1 MSSLLEKGADP
12 NHRLYWSDE
21 RGWRG
26 PPLCNACKDGKLQ
39 IVRLLVVRGGAD
51 VNRGGVVG
59 FHNWSPLHWAC
70 RKGYKDLVQYLIEE
84 AKCVVGEYQL
94 TI

>member
-12 NHRLYWSDE
+12 NHSLYWNNE
-21 RGWRG
+21 WGWRG
-26 PPLCNACKDGKLQ
+26 PPLHNACENGKVQ

-51 VNRGGVVG
+51 VNRGGG
-59 FHNWSPLHWAC
+59 LFNWSPLHSAC
-70 RKGYKDLVQYLIEE
+70 RRGYKDLVKYLIEE
-84 AKCVVGEYQL
+84 AKCNVGEYQL